1 MFFWSEGFRNRHT
14 CTRKFRNGLRTM
26 VLKQFDL
33 PMLGLL
39 NMCSWSAVIRGA
51 VVFSLQGNTNTV
63 TQRKNRR
70 HYGVGTSRKFDP
82 KKHDE
87 IDAFIDEYD
96 GVKRAA
102 YQMDWLLKQGKDL
115 PTSGAAHAIL
125 DMFDGFWPNEK
136 RVTQLALRASN
147 NVKAPKTSTH
157 KDVFVVTEITVDL
170 SSVPDDEFETHRSPS
185 GSLYHRLEYKI
196 ELTIQASMELSL

>member
-1 MFFWSEGFRNRHT
+1 
-14 CTRKFRNGLRTM
+14 
-26 VLKQFDL
+26 
-33 PMLGLL
+33 
-39 NMCSWSAVIRGA
+39 MCSWSAVVRGA

-157 KDVFVVTEITVDL
+157 KVYELVLIYRQFADLQKDVFVVTEITVDL